1 LRGESID
8 MRVFP
13 VQLYDHFCI
22 SIYRHDETIIP
33 WQSELPSQVNARAT
47 FLKSVKPNSKEC
59 KVLRDDKSWLP
70 FREATE
76 TTVLS
81 HNLVETIDPPFQ
93 VDPNTNEFV
102 IDPATGERIPYEP
115 EDPGLDEAKRTWFY
129 KVLVDVCQTPVGK
142 KIVNAHRETL
152 DTHMVWYKLCNHYQ
166 NSMSSK
172 MRSQELLRWAHA
184 AQLINL
190 NHHGTNQSWITTFSE
205 TIRQCQALQNE
216 ENKLSDQMCVDFLN
230 NSVRGTQHLEGVLDM
245 HHTARRAAVAPDPFN
260 ITFESEPSIV

>member
-1 LRGESID
+1 

-13 VQLYDHFCI
+13 VRLCDHFLI
-22 SIYRHDETIIP
+22 SIYRHDETVVP
-33 WQSELPSQVNARAT
+33 WQSELPSQVNARAA
-47 FLKSVKPNSKEC
+47 FLKSIKSNSKEH
-59 KVLRDDKSWLP
+59 KVLRDHKSWLP

-81 HNLVETIDPPFQ
+81 HNLVETIESPFQ
-93 VDPNTNEFV
+93 LDPATNEFV
-102 IDPATGERIPYEP
+102 IDPGAGEKTPYEP
-115 EDPGLDEAKRTWFY
+115 EDPGLDEAKHAWFY
-129 KVLVDVCQTPVGK
+129 KALADVCQTPVGK
-142 KIVNAHRETL
+142 KIVNTHRETL
-152 DTHMVWYKLCNHYQ
+152 DTRMVWHEPCNHYQ

-184 AQLINL
+184 AQLVNSS
-190 NHHGTNQSWITTFSE
+190 HRGTHQSWIATFSE
-205 TIRQCQALQNE
+205 TICQHQALQTD